1 MKRVFFITIV
11 MCFTTFND
19 CYTQQNKMK
28 IEDIKEIWVYDYFSS
43 IGHTRGSIYRKFQE
57 LENNK
62 TPKIRLDD
70 IFTDSLKR
78 VLIKSAKN
86 KKLLPSKCGINLIFA
101 QFILNNDSIINTI
114 IASNGVFDYFVGN
127 TGYFFIDT
135 SNMRNRDMWINNF
148 LTKLLIKLML
158 KKVKDSF
165 IRDFDECE

>member
-1 MKRVFFITIV
+1 M
-11 MCFTTFND
+11 
-19 CYTQQNKMK
+19 
-28 IEDIKEIWVYDYFSS
+28 
-43 IGHTRGSIYRKFQE
+43 
-57 LENNK
+57 ENNK

-135 SNMRNRDMWINNF
+135 SNMQNRDMWINNF
-148 LTKLLIKLML
+148 FNKLIDKIN
-158 KKVKDSF
+158 VKESQNSF
-165 IRDFDECE
+165 IRDFGECE